1 MRSLNSVTAVAM
13 FSGRPGPVGLHPANL
28 MLHRNRPVVH
38 YTKSLE
44 KSVKAPWNLQHL
56 LAVMATCGLF
66 SSTVFGGESGTPVQ
80 LKVDKPAHQVQI
92 NIEGKH
98 FATYNY
104 GEDLPKPY
112 MSPVKAADGTVLTR
126 PIIDPKVKDHP
137 HHKGIWVAIDEVND
151 IKFWAEKGK
160 IRNKSVKATSGDPG
174 KLVTVNE
181 WLGEDG
187 KPVVTEST
195 TISIYPNRLL
205 TYEIQFIAGDEEVT
219 FDDTKEGLFGYRMAS
234 SMRESEGG
242 KVVNADGAKGTGE
255 AWGKPSAWVDYY
267 GTVEGE
273 THGIALFDHPDNFR
287 PSRYHVRN
295 YGLFSISPF
304 GEAAYSK
311 GKSKAA
317 PLTLEPGKSF
327 TLRYAAYL
335 HEGDT
340 KTGKVAEAYQQ
351 FVKAVK

>member
-1 MRSLNSVTAVAM
+1 MQHPETSFGSLHEA
-13 FSGRPGPVGLHPANL
+13 
-28 MLHRNRPVVH
+28 
-38 YTKSLE
+38 LE
-44 KSVKAPWNLQHL
+44 KSVKAPWNLLHCL
-56 LAVMATCGLF
+56 TVMTTFGLAGGSV
-66 SSTVFGGESGTPVQ
+66 SGGESGAPVQ

-92 NIEGKH
+92 DINGKH

-126 PIIDPKVKDHP
+126 PIIDPRVKDHP
-137 HHKGIWVAIDEVND
+137 HHKGIWVSVDEVNE

-160 IRNKSVKATSGDPG
+160 IRNRSVKATSGDPG

-187 KPVVTEST
+187 KPVVTETT
-195 TISIYPNRLL
+195 TISIFPNRLL
-205 TYEIQFIAGDEEVT
+205 AYEIVFTAGDEKVT

-242 KVVNADGAKGTGE
+242 TVLSADGAKGTGE
-255 AWGKPSAWVDYY
+255 AWGKPSAWVDYH
-267 GTVEGE
+267 GTVEGK
-273 THGIALFDHPDNFR
+273 THGVALFDHPDNFR

-304 GEAAYSK
+304 GEGAYSK

-317 PLTLEPGKSF
+317 PVTLEPGKSL
-327 TLRYAAYL
+327 TLHYGAYL

-340 KTGKVAEAYQQ
+340 KAGKVAEAYQQ
-351 FVKAVK
+351 FVKSAR